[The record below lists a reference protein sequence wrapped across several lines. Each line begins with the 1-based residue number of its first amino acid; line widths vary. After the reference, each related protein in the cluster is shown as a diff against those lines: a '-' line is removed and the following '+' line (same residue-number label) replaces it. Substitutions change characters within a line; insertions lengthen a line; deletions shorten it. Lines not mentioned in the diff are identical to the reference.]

1 MHNACMNKQ
10 IHVRDIEEETHRRLV
25 DMANVEGL
33 SLAEFLRGKLSE
45 IAKPPSNAKLF
56 ARLRTREPVNL
67 KQSAEEIVR
76 EDRDA
81 RG

>member
-1 MHNACMNKQ
+1 MQHACMNKQ
-10 IHVRDIEEETHRRLV
+10 IHVRDIEEQTHSRLV
-25 DMANVEGL
+25 DMADAEGL
-33 SLAEFLRGKLSE
+33 SLSEFLRVKLSE

-67 KQSAEEIVR
+67 KPSAEEIIR
-76 EDRDA
+76 EDRDT